1 MLAAWEHTQEKTDSG
16 VQTEGPKD
24 AGNSEGW
31 WELKTGQI
39 RIRRG
44 LTGLDDENTLNE
56 QRSQSKGEG
65 LWPKWGLSNLSLQDS
80 RVQGEYGNRHLIR
93 LHTCLCPSQPMI
105 HTAHFWGGSLVLS
118 PTCRLNSA
126 KSQLQRLHYH
136 RPILTHFYPLPPHF
150 LTLAQSYTNSGSCHT
165 VSLYKFVFP
174 IRCWVPWELEPRI
187 NHLLI
192 HISTIFLIN
201 KQKYQLWY
209 LFEDLFGENS
219 LGNLPITAK
228 PYLVKTRWIT

>member
-1 MLAAWEHTQEKTDSG
+1 MRFIKFKPSRQQSTGWVWQ
-16 VQTEGPKD
+16 QTP
-24 AGNSEGW
+24 NPSSY
-31 WELKTGQI
+31 L
-39 RIRRG
+39 
-44 LTGLDDENTLNE
+44 
-56 QRSQSKGEG
+56 
-65 LWPKWGLSNLSLQDS
+65 PLSLSTHDP
-80 RVQGEYGNRHLIR
+80 H
-93 LHTCLCPSQPMI
+93 CPFLRWKSGP
-105 HTAHFWGGSLVLS
+105 LS
-118 PTCRLNSA
+118 HPQAPTCRLNSA

-201 KQKYQLWY
+201 STSKSISSGICLLMLVAEILMRIY
-209 LFEDLFGENS
+209 LG
-219 LGNLPITAK
+219 
-228 PYLVKTRWIT
+228 KTL

>member
-1 MLAAWEHTQEKTDSG
+1 MHGGSSIQGLCHLPWQCWQLENTHKEKTDSG

-44 LTGLDDENTLNE
+44 FTGLDDENTLNE

-118 PTCRLNSA
+118 PTLRLQPA
-126 KSQLQRLHYH
+126 GWTQLR
-136 RPILTHFYPLPPHF
+136 
-150 LTLAQSYTNSGSCHT
+150 ASSS
-165 VSLYKFVFP
+165 VFITTAP
-174 IRCWVPWELEPRI
+174 SW
-187 NHLLI
+187 
-192 HISTIFLIN
+192 HISTHFLHTSSPLPN
-201 KQKYQLWY
+201 PTQTLAVVT
-209 LFEDLFGENS
+209 LFHFTSLFS
-219 LGNLPITAK
+219 LLDAEF
-228 PYLVKTRWIT
+228 LES